1 MAASG
6 NPLIDQ
12 GTLNRL
18 RASVTIPNNP
28 QLNVTPPFLGP
39 NAISMTLEG
48 EVTRNL
54 PTLAGTVTSPE
65 PYQMVTVT
73 IQLLRSQALAAL
85 YKTQQET
92 LSTIGPITVRPD
104 ASTLPDYVFQNCS
117 ISDTGPMTFNGGDP
131 GYVITIKGY
140 YPLNSSLWNV

>member
-1 MAASG
+1 MAG
-6 NPLIDQ
+6 NPLVDQ

-18 RASVTIPNNP
+18 RATVTIPNNP
-28 QLNVTPPFLGP
+28 QLNVTPAFLGP
-39 NAISMTLEG
+39 NAISMSLEG

-73 IQLLRSQALAAL
+73 IQLLRSQALSSL
-85 YKTQQET
+85 YKSTQET
-92 LSTIGPITVRPD
+92 NSLIGPITVRPD
-104 ASTLPDYVFQNCS
+104 AATLPDYIFQNCS
-117 ISDTGPMTFNGGDP
+117 ITGTAPMTFNGGEP

-140 YPLNSSLWNV
+140 YPTNSSLWNA

>member
-1 MAASG
+1 MPTT

-18 RASVTIPNNP
+18 RATVTIPNNP
-28 QLNVTPPFLGP
+28 QLNVTPPYLGP
-39 NAISMTLEG
+39 NGVSMTLEG

-54 PTLAGTVTSPE
+54 PTMAGTVTSPE

-73 IQLLRSQALAAL
+73 IQLLRSQALASL
-85 YKTQQET
+85 YKGMQET
-92 LSTIGPITVRPD
+92 NSLIGPITVRPD
-104 ASTLPDYVFQNCS
+104 AATLPDYTFQNCS
-117 ISDTGPMTFNGGDP
+117 ITGTAPMTFNGGEP

-140 YPLNSSLWNV
+140 YPTNSSLWNV